1 MTVTLCRDC
10 LSPFSAE
17 PEACPKCGSRRLV
30 SHPLLSTLTIAHIDC
45 DAFYASVEKRD
56 NPELRDKPLIVGH
69 PGGRGVVTTACY
81 IARQYGPRSAMP
93 MFKAL
98 ELCPQAVVIPP
109 NMAKY
114 QKVGRQIRSVFLSFT
129 PSVEPVSIDEAYL
142 DLSPEVRLKAQ
153 PAARSLGEIALTV
166 EREVGVTVSVGLA
179 ANKFLA
185 KMASDL
191 DKPRGFSI
199 IGPAEAE
206 KFLAPLPVRK
216 IHGVGEATAKRMAE
230 GGTTTIGQLQTM
242 SEMQLVTQ
250 WGKFGRRLALY
261 AHGED
266 DRKVT
271 PHRPAKSVSAETT
284 FKSDIRNPQQLCEAL
299 RPLCDRVVERLVR
312 NHMAGGTLVLK
323 LKTADFQVLT
333 RNHGLPNPTQKAEVL
348 FRHAVPLVEKETGA
362 RAFRLI
368 GVGVSDL
375 CSATHADPPD
385 LFGGL
390 V

>member
-1 MTVTLCRDC
+1 MTATLCRDC
-10 LSPFSAE
+10 LSQFGPE
-17 PEACPKCGSRRLV
+17 PETCPKCGSRRLV
-30 SHPLLSTLTIAHIDC
+30 SHSRLSTLTIAHIDC

-56 NPELRDKPLIVGH
+56 HPEIRDKPLIVGR

-114 QKVGRQIRSVFLSFT
+114 QQVGRQIRSIFLSST
-129 PSVEPVSIDEAYL
+129 PIIEPVSIDEAYL
-142 DLSPEVRLKAQ
+142 DLSPEVGLDEQ
-153 PAARSLGEIALTV
+153 PAAWSLANIALTV

-191 DKPRGFSI
+191 DKPRGFSV
-199 IGPAEAE
+199 IGPAEAGE
-206 KFLAPLPVRK
+206 FLAPLPVRK
-216 IHGVGEATAKRMAE
+216 IHGVGEATARRMAE
-230 GGTTTIGQLQTM
+230 SGITTIGQLQSM

-250 WGKFGRRLALY
+250 YGKFGRRLALH

-284 FKSDIRNPQQLCEAL
+284 FKSDIKNAQQLCEAL
-299 RPLCDRVVERLVR
+299 RPLCERVANRLAR
-312 NHMAGGTLVLK
+312 SDIAGGTLVLK
-323 LKTADFQVLT
+323 LKTADFQILT
-333 RNHGLPNPTQKAEVL
+333 RNHGLPNPTQRAEVL
-348 FRHAVPLVEKETGA
+348 FRHAVSLVEKEANG

-375 CSATHADPPD
+375 CSSTHADPPD
-385 LFGGL
+385 LFDGL
-390 V
+390 I